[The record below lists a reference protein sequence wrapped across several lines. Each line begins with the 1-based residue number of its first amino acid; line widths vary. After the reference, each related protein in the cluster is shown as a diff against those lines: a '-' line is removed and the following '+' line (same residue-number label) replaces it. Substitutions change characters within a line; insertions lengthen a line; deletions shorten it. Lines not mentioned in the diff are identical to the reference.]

1 VNVIAVLLGIVLSL
15 MCLGSSLADFKKNP
29 QVVESLTHLGVKPQ
43 HIPFLGIVKLIGV
56 AGVIIGFWVKPIG
69 VIAGA
74 GLALYFVGAIFFHVR
89 ARDIAKNTFP
99 ALLLF
104 VIALL
109 QTLVTIAK

>member
-1 VNVIAVLLGIVLSL
+1 

-29 QVVESLTHLGVKPQ
+29 QVIELLTHLGVKPQ
-43 HIPFLGIVKLIGV
+43 YIPFLGSLKLIGV
-56 AGVIIGFWVKPIG
+56 AGVIIGFWVQSIG
-69 VIAGA
+69 VIAGF
-74 GLALYFVGAIFFHVR
+74 GITLYFVGAIFFHVR
-89 ARDIAKNTFP
+89 AKDTVKNVFP